1 MPVLLQRNFP
11 RESRIFLDRDKD
23 FHSSNGSENETLLG
37 SRTPAEFIPIPEQ
50 PRRFSKTCNVSLI
63 VVNIILLL
71 LNAACLL
78 AVTVRGAQWFN
89 RTLSAVGLG
98 RDSHVAIQILSPSP
112 AEEVVEYQLRR
123 FTDVMST
130 GEADRMFVGDAGEKT
145 DKFWDDII
153 DEDKY
158 FAVDH
163 DTFARVNGN
172 PDTGVRLPGENSDK
186 FIGSLQWAHQ
196 LHCLNIIRQSTW
208 FDIGHYRHMHHFRNK
223 TDEIIIAHTKHC
235 LDRIRQVLQCNGDT
249 SLLTY
254 NWVRGYEMPKVAPMT
269 LQSCQNLDRL
279 REWQDMND
287 ISHLITHLER
297 PKWVMSSDPEVK
309 TPNGGRKGP
318 AEVQHPPIQSNI
330 TGSIRKDTLDK

>member
-1 MPVLLQRNFP
+1 MPFSLQRNFP
-11 RESRIFLDRDKD
+11 RESREFLDRGKD

-37 SRTPAEFIPIPEQ
+37 SRTSVEFVPIPEQ
-50 PRRFSKTCNVSLI
+50 RKRFSKTCKVSLI

-78 AVTVRGAQWFN
+78 SVTVRGAQWVN

-98 RDSHVAIQILSPSP
+98 RDDHVTIRILSPSP

-130 GEADRMFVGDAGEKT
+130 GDSDRMFVGDAGEKT
-145 DKFWDDII
+145 DKLWDDII

-163 DTFARVNGN
+163 DTFVRVNGN
-172 PDTGVRLPGENSDK
+172 PDTGLRLPGENSDK
-186 FIGSLQWAHQ
+186 FIGTLQWAHQ

-287 ISHLITHLER
+287 ISHLMTHLER

-309 TPNGGRKGP
+309 TPNGGRKGL
-318 AEVQHPPIQSNI
+318 AEVQHPASHSS
-330 TGSIRKDTLDK
+330 TTRSKRGDTAGG